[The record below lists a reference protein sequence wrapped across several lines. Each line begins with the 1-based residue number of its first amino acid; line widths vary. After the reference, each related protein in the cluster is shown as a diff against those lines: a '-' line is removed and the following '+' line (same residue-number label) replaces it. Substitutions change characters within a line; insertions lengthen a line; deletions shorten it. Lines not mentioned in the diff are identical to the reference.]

1 MLEIDLK
8 ALTNDKGSMEM
19 IDITKR
25 DGSVHL
31 FVLHPVLKQAKNVQV
46 PNNLVEGFSTCF
58 VLIHVFW
65 ETSQKATHPITKLNQ
80 SRLTMKFLSDGLSK
94 SRYILLVAFFETSKI
109 SSNCF
114 QDQRLIPQT
123 NIKLFN
129 MFCPHPHA
137 FWETSQKLYSHI
149 PAQPLD
155 PSYFSVIRSR
165 FYMRT
170 RFHLV
175 YSDTI
180 CNILDFLLLNDFHTM
195 ILHAVT
201 LHSTF
206 LLVKTPH

>member
-1 MLEIDLK
+1 MMLEIDLK

-65 ETSQKATHPITKLNQ
+65 ETSQKVTHPITKLNQ
-80 SRLTMKFLSDGLSK
+80 SRLTMNVTCPPTFVWFIFEPHYTK
-94 SRYILLVAFFETSKI
+94 REVAFFETSKI

-137 FWETSQKLYSHI
+137 FWETSQKVTHPITTLN
-149 PAQPLD
+149 QTCL
-155 PSYFSVIRSR
+155 
-165 FYMRT
+165 
-170 RFHLV
+170 
-175 YSDTI
+175 TI
-180 CNILDFLLLNDFHTM
+180 
-195 ILHAVT
+195 
-201 LHSTF
+201 
-206 LLVKTPH
+206 

>member
-1 MLEIDLK
+1 
-8 ALTNDKGSMEM
+8 MEM

-80 SRLTMKFLSDGLSK
+80 SRLAMKFLSDGLPKMLHAHQLS
-94 SRYILLVAFFETSKI
+94 SGSSSNHTILRERSTLIPFVAFFETSKI

-175 YSDTI
+175 
-180 CNILDFLLLNDFHTM
+180 H
-195 ILHAVT
+195 
-201 LHSTF
+201 
-206 LLVKTPH
+206 P